1 MYFIIETQTFDN
13 GTSVVV
19 LDNGAVPSAA
29 DRMAAE
35 SIYHLKLSYAAASN
49 LPKHSVALLTEE
61 GFCLMQQ
68 CYKHEAAPEAEG

>member
-19 LDNGAVPSAA
+19 LDNGAVPSAS

-61 GFCLMQQ
+61 GFCLMSE
-68 CYKHEAAPEAEG
+68 CYKHGEQAVG

>member
-19 LDNGAVPSAA
+19 LDNGAVPSAS
-29 DRMAAE
+29 DRMQAE
-35 SIYHLKLSYAAASN
+35 SIYHLKLSYAAAST

-68 CYKHEAAPEAEG
+68 CYKHAQAEAEE